1 MSPFCVYKLPW
12 PPASRCSNSCMWG
25 FKACHGPLPV
35 GRASSGPPGPRG
47 PRSLRRSAPGL
58 GWALGSSDVC
68 DILVFFVVVTPAAC
82 SRGYRIAFG
91 PQCLV
96 SGGDRV
102 CVGSPSSCNRPRAF
116 ACRATVIQLARRLP
130 LHKLVCVWPRV
141 RLSIGAGFQN
151 PILDASGWICFCC
164 TGHSPSSAAT

>member
-1 MSPFCVYKLPW
+1 MFINCLGRQPRAVPIRACGASKPVTALCPSAG
-12 PPASRCSNSCMWG
+12 PPLVRPAPVALGVSV
-25 FKACHGPLPV
+25 GPLRASV
-35 GRASSGPPGPRG
+35 GRLGPPMCVIF
-47 PRSLRRSAPGL
+47 S
-58 GWALGSSDVC
+58 
-68 DILVFFVVVTPAAC
+68 FFVFVATPAAC

-102 CVGSPSSCNRPRAF
+102 CVGSPSSCNRLRAF

-164 TGHSPSSAAT
+164 TCHSPSSAAT